1 MPDIE
6 QAELKKRELVTLRN
20 LNTGEVVKVIF
31 PNGLQVGVP
40 GVDSFN
46 KGIVL
51 PNLSSAPADTAN
63 ALYAV
68 DGNIYFN
75 GVLIGAAGG
84 ANVTVKD
91 EGSTL
96 VTTLSSLNFVGAGVS
111 ATASGNDVT
120 VTVTS
125 VPGGSD
131 TFVQFNDGGT
141 TFGGDSGLTY
151 NKTTNVLTVS
161 GDILC
166 DGESVT
172 LVSQVFG

>member
-1 MPDIE
+1 MSSVTQE
-6 QAELKKRELVTLRN
+6 EALKKDFYVVRN
-20 LNTGEVVKVIF
+20 SSSGDVISVVF
-31 PNGLQVGVP
+31 PNGIQVGLSS
-40 GVDSFN
+40 GNFN
-46 KGIVL
+46 KGIIL
-51 PNLSSAPADTAN
+51 PNLSSAPANVTN

-68 DGNIYFN
+68 NGNIYFN

-96 VTTLSSLNFVGAGVS
+96 VTTLSSLNFVGAGVV
-111 ATASGNDVT
+111 ATNSGNDVT

-131 TFVQFNDGGT
+131 TYVQFNDGGT

-151 NKTTNVLTVS
+151 NKTTDVLTVS

-166 DGESVT
+166 NGESIT
-172 LVSQVFG
+172 LASQIFG